1 MRRIPIKNASNKSKN
16 EKAPITKIRMSLRS
30 VWMRE
35 EAFVFFIELGI
46 TETIAD
52 SLMSLDDVCSEFF
65 SEITDIDFDDL
76 LISPG
81 IIDSPDSF
89 CELSLG

>member
-1 MRRIPIKNASNKSKN
+1 
-16 EKAPITKIRMSLRS
+16 
-30 VWMRE
+30 
-35 EAFVFFIELGI
+35 
-46 TETIAD
+46 
-52 SLMSLDDVCSEFF
+52 MSLDDVCSEFF

>member
-1 MRRIPIKNASNKSKN
+1 
-16 EKAPITKIRMSLRS
+16 MSLRS

-52 SLMSLDDVCSEFF
+52 SLMSFDDVCSEFL

-89 CELSLG
+89 CELGLG